1 MRQLIN
7 ILFIICVLTT
17 TSAVS
22 ADETSPAFMPDRE
35 EKEVVYVDKKT
46 GKERSRLSISLRKIS
61 REDQIIYQ
69 ISSRGKGDYD
79 KYKGITWETTSEMEE
94 KQNLLYPLQSITV
107 IKETSG
113 QVDVTHKRRFDY
125 NRKKIFCSL
134 SDIDGNII
142 EEKTL
147 PLKGLTA
154 DSTTMTYVLKT
165 YIAHRDEEKCRDF
178 YLLSDKGK
186 LYRVTIKEIGT
197 ETLNLSSGKVECIKL
212 RLIPNLGI
220 LTGVIGSL
228 IPPTFVWYID
238 EPPYEWLQYQGLETG
253 IGSTHIRAHLEDL
266 PN

>member
-17 TSAVS
+17 TSAVN
-22 ADETSPAFMPDRE
+22 ANETSPAFMPKSED
-35 EKEVVYVDKKT
+35 KEVVYVDKKT

-79 KYKGITWETTSEMEE
+79 KYQDVTWETTSEMEE
-94 KQNLLYPLQSITV
+94 KQDLLYPLQSVTV
-107 IKETSG
+107 IKEKSG
-113 QVDVTHKRRFDY
+113 QVSVTHKRRFDY
-125 NRKKIFCSL
+125 AMKKIFCSL
-134 SDIDGNII
+134 SDADGNITK
-142 EEKTL
+142 EKTF

-154 DSTTMTYVLKT
+154 DSATLTYVLKT
-165 YIAHRDEEKCRDF
+165 YVARRNEKKYRDF
-178 YLLSDKGK
+178 YLLSDKEK

-197 ETLNLSSGKVECIKL
+197 EALDLPLGKTECVKL
-212 RLIPNLGI
+212 RLVPNLGI